1 MKRLKS
7 ILLSLA
13 MIFVVVL
20 STACSSKE
28 ATTATKTFV
37 KEQNGMKVTLVYTY
51 IEKEDKVIKQTSKTE
66 APFSAFQ
73 GKDVEQVK
81 QQLQAVSKRY
91 QGIKGLKETLDIQ
104 EDKFL
109 EEVEVD
115 YANFDY
121 EKAKDLPGMTFW
133 GDPSKTKVS
142 MQKSEELVL
151 KQGFVEQK

>member
-1 MKRLKS
+1 
-7 ILLSLA
+7 
-13 MIFVVVL
+13 
-20 STACSSKE
+20 
-28 ATTATKTFV
+28 
-37 KEQNGMKVTLVYTY
+37 MKVTLVYTY

-121 EKAKDLPGMTFW
+121 EKAKDLPGMTFS
-133 GDPSKTKVS
+133 GDTSKTKVS

>member
-1 MKRLKS
+1 M
-7 ILLSLA
+7 
-13 MIFVVVL
+13 
-20 STACSSKE
+20 
-28 ATTATKTFV
+28 
-37 KEQNGMKVTLVYTY
+37 QNK
-51 IEKEDKVIKQTSKTE
+51 
-66 APFSAFQ
+66 
-73 GKDVEQVK
+73 VK

-121 EKAKDLPGMTFW
+121 EKAKDLPGMTFS

>member
-104 EDKFL
+104 EDRFL

-121 EKAKDLPGMTFW
+121 EKAKDLPGMTFS